1 MAQQQKQQDIQEFD
15 FIKLFFHC
23 LHYWYWFLLCG
34 AISAGVAT
42 LYIQSKTRVFTT
54 STTIMLRTDNN
65 MSRSSLQTDMLEM
78 MGYQTS
84 KIVEDEMVILQS
96 RTIME
101 QAVRALNLQTEYRK
115 KVGLRWE
122 GQYPNPDVL
131 LTFEPGVLD
140 TLRGLS
146 IELERK
152 EYEYVVTLNYRGV
165 ESILHVSDL
174 LSPIPTSAGLL
185 TFSEVRALQVGD
197 KIRITTMPVFGRANA
212 LLGQL
217 SCRPVRS
224 KGESNV
230 IVVSMQSDMPSRA
243 KDVVMKV
250 VELYNLDA
258 VVDKNIMATNTA
270 NFINERLQIVEQ
282 ELGEVET
289 AVESYMKE
297 NGLTDISQ
305 ELHIAL
311 TSQTSYQRELADVE
325 TQINLLK
332 FLEDYI
338 KEPANENSLIPS
350 NLGIKDAGLQ
360 KLMSD
365 YNGLLLQQMRM
376 SRSATELNPAY
387 MQSKEESATLRQ
399 AILSSIANISKGL
412 LIQKSDLAKKDR
424 EFASQLY
431 KTPEKER
438 KYVEIKRQ
446 QEIKEK
452 LYIYLYQKR
461 EENALTLASTVMPAK
476 VIDTPIT
483 AGPIAP
489 RTQRITLIALAIGL
503 GLPFL
508 VIFLMDYLNDEVRDL
523 REFQSVVKA
532 PFLGHVL
539 YMPSD
544 NVVAVDSHNNSAQAE
559 LFRTI
564 RTNLRFML
572 PDKKSPVL
580 LVTSALNGEG
590 KSYVAINIAASLALL
605 KKKVIL
611 VGMDIRKPT
620 LSQYLH
626 IDFKGHLTSFLL
638 DPTMPLDDM
647 IIPSGAVD
655 NLDVLPSGSI
665 PPNPGELIQSA
676 NVELLFNALRERYDY
691 IVVDTAPLYLVS
703 DTFHLDKYGDMTI
716 FVTRANYISRE
727 MLPYI
732 QDIYAGQKMHNM
744 ACVLN
749 ASTGGKRGYGYGRYG
764 YGRYGYGR
772 YGYGRYGYG
781 HYGYGGYGYGYY
793 GEKHKDS

>member
-1 MAQQQKQQDIQEFD
+1 MAQQQKQQDVQEFD

-23 LHYWYWFLLCG
+23 LHYWYWFILCG
-34 AISAGVAT
+34 AISAGIAT
-42 LYIQSKTRVFTT
+42 LYIQSKTKVYTT
-54 STTIMLRTDNN
+54 FATIMLRTDNN

-84 KIVEDEMVILQS
+84 KIVEDEMVILRS

-131 LTFEPGVLD
+131 LSFEPGVLD
-140 TLRGLS
+140 TLRRL
-146 IELERK
+146 IVELERK
-152 EYEYVVTLNYRGV
+152 ESEYVLTLNYRGV
-165 ESILHVSDL
+165 ETIIHVNDL
-174 LSPIPTSAGLL
+174 QSPVPTSAGML
-185 TFSEVRALQVGD
+185 TFSEMLALKVGD
-197 KIRITTMPVFGRANA
+197 KMRITTTSVFARANA

-217 SCRPVRS
+217 SCRPARN

-230 IVVSMQSDMPSRA
+230 IIVSMQSDMPSRA
-243 KDVVMKV
+243 NDVVMKV

-270 NFINERLQIVEQ
+270 NFINDRLQIVEQ

-289 AVESYMKE
+289 AVESYMKQ
-297 NGLTDISQ
+297 NGLTDMSQ
-305 ELHIAL
+305 ELRIAL
-311 TSQTSYQRELADVE
+311 SNQTAYQKELADVE
-325 TQINLLK
+325 TQINLLN
-332 FLEDYI
+332 FLDEYLQ
-338 KEPANENSLIPS
+338 EPANERSLIPS
-350 NLGIKDAGLQ
+350 NLGVKDGSLQ
-360 KLMSD
+360 KLIGD
-365 YNGLLLQQMRM
+365 YNTLLLQQMRM
-376 SRSATELNPAY
+376 ERSATEQNPSY
-387 MQSKEESATLRQ
+387 IQSVEESVTLRQ
-399 AILSSIANISKGL
+399 AILSSISNIRRGL
-412 LIQKSDLAKKDR
+412 QIQKSDLAKRDR

-438 KYVEIKRQ
+438 KYIEIKRQ

-476 VIDTPIT
+476 VIDKPMTT
-483 AGPIAP
+483 GPVSP
-489 RTQRITLIALAIGL
+489 RTRRISMIAIAIGL

-508 VIFLMDYLNDEVRDL
+508 VIFLIDYLNDEVKDL

-544 NVVAVDSHNNSAQAE
+544 KVVAVDTHNNSAQAE

-572 PDKKSPVL
+572 TEKKSPII

-590 KSYVAINIAASLALL
+590 KSYVAINVAASLALL
-605 KKKVIL
+605 KKKVIV
-611 VGMDIRKPT
+611 VGLDIRKPT

-626 IDFKGHLTSFLL
+626 IDFKGELTSYLL
-638 DPTMPLDDM
+638 DPTISLDDM

-655 NLDVLPSGSI
+655 NLDVLPSGAI

-676 NVELLFNALRERYDY
+676 RLETLFNALKERYDY
-691 IVVDTAPLYLVS
+691 VIVDTAPLYLVS
-703 DTFHLDKYGDMTI
+703 DTFHLDKYADMTI

-732 QDIYAGQKMHNM
+732 QDIYASQKMHNM
-744 ACVLN
+744 ACILN

-781 HYGYGGYGYGYY
+781 RYGYGYGYGYY
-793 GEKHKDS
+793 GEKHKDA

>member
-15 FIKLFFHC
+15 YIKLLFHC
-23 LHYWYWFLLCG
+23 LHKWYWFVLCA
-34 AISAGVAT
+34 AISFGLAA
-42 LYIQSKTRVFTT
+42 LYIQSQNRIYPTFA
-54 STTIMLRTDNN
+54 TIMIRTDNN
-65 MSRSSLQTDMLEM
+65 MSRSSLQTDMMEM

-84 KIVEDEMVILQS
+84 KIIDDEILLLTS
-96 RTIME
+96 HTIME
-101 QAVRALNLQTEYRK
+101 QVVRELNLQTEYRK

-122 GQYPNPDVL
+122 GQYPNPDIL
-131 LTFEPGVLD
+131 LTYEPGALD
-140 TLRGLS
+140 TLLALNLD
-146 IELERK
+146 LERTAND
-152 EYEYVVTLNYRGV
+152 YLVTLLYRGKEAV
-165 ESILHVSDL
+165 YHVNSL
-174 LSPIPTSAGLL
+174 LDPIPTPAGLL
-185 TFSEVRALQVGD
+185 TLSEIRALKEGD
-197 KIRITTMPVFGRANA
+197 KMRITTVPVYARANA

-217 SCRPVRS
+217 SCRPA
-224 KGESNV
+224 KKESNV
-230 IVVSMQSDMPSRA
+230 IVVSMQSDMPPRA
-243 KDVVMKV
+243 RDVVMKV

-270 NFINERLQIVEQ
+270 NFINDRLEIVES

-289 AVESYMKE
+289 AVETYMKE
-297 NGLTDISQ
+297 NGLTDMSR
-305 ELHIAL
+305 ELSL
-311 TSQTSYQRELADVE
+311 MLSNQTSYQKELTEVE
-325 TQINLLK
+325 TQINLLN
-332 FLEDYI
+332 FLSEYLR
-338 KEPANENSLIPS
+338 EPANEQSLIPS
-350 NLGIKDAGLQ
+350 NLGVKDAALQ
-360 KLMSD
+360 KLIND
-365 YNGLLLQQMRM
+365 YNALLLQQMRIA
-376 SRSATELNPAY
+376 RSATELNPNY
-387 MQSKEESATLRQ
+387 TQSVGEAKTLRQ
-399 AILSSIANISKGL
+399 AILSSIDNIRQGL
-412 LIQKSDLAKKDR
+412 QIQKSDLARKDR
-424 EFASQLY
+424 ELTRQLY

-572 PDKKSPVL
+572 PDKKSPIL

-605 KKKVIL
+605 KKKVVI
-611 VGMDIRKPT
+611 VGLDIRKPT

-638 DPTMPLDDM
+638 DPTMPLDDL

-655 NLDVLPSGSI
+655 NLDVMPSGAI

-676 NVELLFNALRERYDY
+676 NVEVLFNALRERYDY

-703 DTFHLDKYGDMTI
+703 DTFHLDKYADMTI

-793 GEKHKDS
+793 GEKQKDS

>member
-1 MAQQQKQQDIQEFD
+1 MAQQQKQDIQEFD
-15 FIKLFFHC
+15 YIRLVFHC
-23 LHYWYWFLLCG
+23 LHKWYWFVLCI
-34 AISAGVAT
+34 AICVGLAV
-42 LYIQSKTRVFTT
+42 LYLQCKTNVFST
-54 STTIMLRTDNN
+54 SSTIMIRTDNN
-65 MSRSSLQTDMLEM
+65 MSRSSLQTDMLEL

-84 KIVEDEMVILQS
+84 KIIDDEIQILTS
-96 RTIME
+96 HAIME
-101 QAVRALNLQTEYRK
+101 QVVRTLNLQTEYRK
-115 KVGLRWE
+115 KVGLRWV
-122 GQYPNPDVL
+122 GQYPRPDVL
-131 LTFEPGVLD
+131 MTFQPGVLD
-140 TLRGLS
+140 TLQYMEL
-146 IELERK
+146 ELERTK
-152 EYEYVVTLNYRGV
+152 TDYVIEMMYRRVTTKF
-165 ESILHVSDL
+165 HVSNL
-174 LSPIPTSAGLL
+174 LDPITTPAGTITL
-185 TFSEVRALQVGD
+185 TETRALKVGD
-197 KIRITTMPVFGRANA
+197 RMRITTMPVPARANQQ
-212 LLGQL
+212 LGVL
-217 SCRPVRS
+217 SCRPA
-224 KGESNV
+224 KKESNV
-230 IVVSMQSDMPSRA
+230 ILLTMNNDMPLRA
-243 KDVVMKV
+243 HDVINKV

-270 NFINERLQIVEQ
+270 NFINERLQIVEN

-289 AVESYMKE
+289 AVEAYMKE
-297 NGLTDISQ
+297 NGLTDINQ
-305 ELHIAL
+305 ELHL
-311 TSQTSYQRELADVE
+311 VLSNQTAYQKELAEVE
-325 TQINLLK
+325 TQINLLD
-332 FLEDYI
+332 FLADYLQT
-338 KEPANENSLIPS
+338 PDNQQALIPS
-350 NLGIKDAGLQ
+350 NLGVKDAALL
-360 KLMSD
+360 KLIND
-365 YNGLLLQQMRM
+365 YNALLLQQMRM
-376 SRSATELNPAY
+376 TRSATEINPTY
-387 MQSKEESATLRQ
+387 VQSVEEAQTLRQ
-399 AILSSIANISKGL
+399 AILSSINNIRRGL
-412 LIQKSDLAKKDR
+412 QIQKSDLAKKDR
-424 EFASQLY
+424 ELTSQLY

-476 VIDTPIT
+476 TIDSPMTF
-483 AGPIAP
+483 GPISP
-489 RTQRITLIALAIGL
+489 RRNRILLIAIAIGL
-503 GLPFL
+503 GLPF
-508 VIFLMDYLNDEVRDL
+508 VIILLSDYLNDEVKDL

-539 YMPSD
+539 YMPSE

-638 DPTMPLDDM
+638 DPTMPLDEL

-655 NLDVLPSGSI
+655 NLDVMPSGAI

-676 NVELLFNALRERYDY
+676 NVEQLFNALRERYDY

-703 DTFHLDKYGDMTI
+703 DTFHLDKYADMTI

-732 QDIYAGQKMHNM
+732 QDIYAEQKMHNM
-744 ACVLN
+744 ACILN
-749 ASTGGKRGYGYGRYG
+749 ASTGVKRGYGYGRYG

-793 GEKHKDS
+793 GEKQKDS

>member
-15 FIKLFFHC
+15 YVKLFFHC
-23 LHYWYWFLLCG
+23 LYKWYWFALCVAVCAG
-34 AISAGVAT
+34 IAI
-42 LYIQSKTRVFTT
+42 LYVKCKTPIYSVK
-54 STTIMLRTDNN
+54 STIMIRTDNN
-65 MSRSSLQTDMLEM
+65 MSRSSLQTDMMEL

-84 KIVEDEMVILQS
+84 KIIGDEIQIITS
-96 RTIME
+96 HTIME
-101 QAVRALNLQTEYRK
+101 QAVRALNLQTGYKK
-115 KVGLRWE
+115 KVGLRWD

-140 TLRGLS
+140 TLKYLLV
-146 IELERK
+146 ELERS
-152 EYEYVVTLNYRGV
+152 ESDYVIEVNYRAINTKIHA
-165 ESILHVSDL
+165 SSLRD
-174 LSPIPTSAGLL
+174 PIPTPAGLM
-185 TFSEVRALQVGD
+185 TFTECRALKAGD
-197 KIRITTMPVFGRANA
+197 KMRITTYPVDIAANVFLA
-212 LLGQL
+212 SM
-217 SCRPVRS
+217 SCVPA
-224 KGESNV
+224 KKESNV
-230 IVVSMQSDMPSRA
+230 INISMNSDLPVQAR
-243 KDVVMKV
+243 DIINKV

-258 VVDKNIMATNTA
+258 VIDKNIMATNTA
-270 NFINERLQIVEQ
+270 NFINERLQIVEN

-297 NGLTDISQ
+297 NSLTDINQ
-305 ELHIAL
+305 ELYLVL
-311 TSQTSYQRELADVE
+311 TSQTAYQKQITDVE
-325 TQINLLK
+325 MQVNLLD
-332 FLEDYI
+332 FLSDYLHS
-338 KEPANENSLIPS
+338 PDNVQALIPS
-350 NLGIKDAGLQ
+350 NLGVKDAALQ
-360 KLMSD
+360 KLIND
-365 YNGLLLQQMRM
+365 YNTLLLQQMRM
-376 SRSATELNPAY
+376 ARSATELNPTY
-387 MQSKEESATLRQ
+387 TQSVEEASTLRQ
-399 AILSSIANISKGL
+399 AILTSIANIRQGL
-412 LIQKSDLAKKDR
+412 LIQKSDLAKKDS
-424 EFASQLY
+424 ELTSQLY

-476 VIDTPIT
+476 VIDAPIKR
-483 AGPIAP
+483 GPISP
-489 RTQRITLIALAIGL
+489 RTKRIWLIAIAVGL

-508 VIFLMDYLNDEVRDL
+508 VIFLIDYLNDEVKDL

-539 YMPSD
+539 YIPSD
-544 NVVAVDSHNNSAQAE
+544 KVVAVDSHNNSAQAE

-572 PDKKSPVL
+572 SDKKSPVL

-626 IDFKGHLTSFLL
+626 IDFKGHLTSYLL
-638 DPTMPLDDM
+638 DPTTPLDDL

-655 NLDVLPSGSI
+655 NLDVMPSGAI

-676 NVELLFNALRERYDY
+676 NVEVLFNALRERYDY

-703 DTFHLDKYGDMTI
+703 DTFHLNKYADMTI

-732 QDIYAGQKMHNM
+732 QDIYAEQKMHNM
-744 ACVLN
+744 ACILN

-793 GEKHKDS
+793 GEKQKDS

>member
-15 FIKLFFHC
+15 YIRLVFHC
-23 LHYWYWFLLCG
+23 LHKWYWFVLCI
-34 AISAGVAT
+34 AICVGLAM
-42 LYIQSKTRVFTT
+42 LYLQCKTNEFST
-54 STTIMLRTDNN
+54 SSTIMIRTDNN
-65 MSRSSLQTDMLEM
+65 MSRSSLQTDMLEL

-84 KIVEDEMVILQS
+84 KIIDDEIQILTS
-96 RTIME
+96 HAIME
-101 QAVRALNLQTEYRK
+101 QVVRTLNLQTEYRK
-115 KVGLRWE
+115 KVGLRWV
-122 GQYPNPDVL
+122 GQYPRPDVL
-131 LTFEPGVLD
+131 MTFQPGVLD
-140 TLRGLS
+140 TLQYMEL
-146 IELERK
+146 ELERT
-152 EYEYVVTLNYRGV
+152 ETDYIIEMMYRRVTTKF
-165 ESILHVSDL
+165 HVSNL
-174 LSPIPTSAGLL
+174 LEPITTPAGTITL
-185 TFSEVRALQVGD
+185 TETRALKVGD
-197 KIRITTMPVFGRANA
+197 RMRITTLPVPARANQQ
-212 LLGQL
+212 LGVL
-217 SCRPVRS
+217 SCRPA
-224 KGESNV
+224 KKESNV
-230 IVVSMQSDMPSRA
+230 ILLTMNNDMPLRA
-243 KDVVMKV
+243 HDVINKV

-270 NFINERLQIVEQ
+270 NFINERLQIVEN

-297 NGLTDISQ
+297 NGLTDINQ
-305 ELHIAL
+305 ELHL
-311 TSQTSYQRELADVE
+311 VLSNQTAYQKELAEVE
-325 TQINLLK
+325 TQINLLD
-332 FLEDYI
+332 FLADYLQT
-338 KEPANENSLIPS
+338 PDNQQALIPS
-350 NLGIKDAGLQ
+350 NLGVKDAALL
-360 KLMSD
+360 KLIND
-365 YNGLLLQQMRM
+365 YNALLLQQMRM
-376 SRSATELNPAY
+376 TRSATELNPTY
-387 MQSKEESATLRQ
+387 VQSVEEGQTLRQ
-399 AILSSIANISKGL
+399 AILSSINNIRRGL
-412 LIQKSDLAKKDR
+412 QIQKSDLAKKDR
-424 EFASQLY
+424 ELTSQLY

-476 VIDTPIT
+476 TIDSPMTF
-483 AGPIAP
+483 GPISP
-489 RTQRITLIALAIGL
+489 RRNRILLIAIAIGL
-503 GLPFL
+503 GLPF
-508 VIFLMDYLNDEVRDL
+508 VIILLSDYLNDEVKDL

-539 YMPSD
+539 YMPSE

-638 DPTMPLDDM
+638 DPTMPLDEL

-655 NLDVLPSGSI
+655 NLDVLPSGAI

-703 DTFHLDKYGDMTI
+703 DTFHLDKYADMTI

-732 QDIYAGQKMHNM
+732 QDIYASQKMHNM

-749 ASTGGKRGYGYGRYG
+749 ASTGVKRGYG

-781 HYGYGGYGYGYY
+781 HYGYGYY
-793 GEKHKDS
+793 GEKQKDS

>member
-15 FIKLFFHC
+15 YVKLFFHC
-23 LHYWYWFLLCG
+23 LHHWYWFVLCVAVSVGIALLF
-34 AISAGVAT
+34 
-42 LYIQSKTRVFTT
+42 LQFKTNVY
-54 STTIMLRTDNN
+54 STYSTIMIRTDNN
-65 MSRSSLQTDMLEM
+65 MSRSSLQTDMLEL

-84 KIVEDEMVILQS
+84 KIIDDEIQIIAS
-96 RTIME
+96 HAIME
-101 QAVRALNLQTEYRK
+101 QAVRELNLQTEYRK
-115 KVGLRWE
+115 KVGFRWE
-122 GQYPNPDVL
+122 GQYPTSDVML
-131 LTFEPGVLD
+131 SFQPGALD
-140 TLRGLS
+140 SISGLFVEIERG
-146 IELERK
+146 ET
-152 EYEYVVTLNYRGV
+152 EYVLTVKYQGEETKIHTNSLQ
-165 ESILHVSDL
+165 EPIL
-174 LSPIPTSAGLL
+174 TRAGLL
-185 TFSEVRALQVGD
+185 TFTELCALKVGD
-197 KIRITTMPVFGRANA
+197 KIRIITSPVVACANMHLGR
-212 LLGQL
+212 LT
-217 SCRPVRS
+217 CRQS
-224 KGESNV
+224 KKESNV
-230 IVVSMQSDMPSRA
+230 IVISMNSDMPRRA
-243 KDVVMKV
+243 RDIISKV

-270 NFINERLQIVEQ
+270 NFINERLQIVEN

-305 ELHIAL
+305 ELRIVL
-311 TSQTSYQRELADVE
+311 NERTGYQNELMEVE
-325 TQINLLK
+325 MQINLLD
-332 FLEDYI
+332 FLAGYLN
-338 KEPANENSLIPS
+338 EPNNEQALIPS
-350 NLGIKDAGLQ
+350 NLGVKDAALQ
-360 KLMSD
+360 KLIND
-365 YNGLLLQQMRM
+365 YNTLLLQQMRIA
-376 SRSATELNPAY
+376 RSATEQNPTY
-387 MQSKEESATLRQ
+387 THSVEESKTLRQ
-399 AILSSIANISKGL
+399 AILSSIDNIRRGL
-412 LIQKSDLAKKDR
+412 QIQKSDFAKKDKELTSR
-424 EFASQLY
+424 IY

-476 VIDTPIT
+476 TIDSSIT
-483 AGPIAP
+483 RGPVSPRRNRMLIIA
-489 RTQRITLIALAIGL
+489 IAIGL

-508 VIFLMDYLNDEVRDL
+508 IIFLIDYLNDEVKDL

-539 YMPSD
+539 YIPSD
-544 NVVAVDSHNNSAQAE
+544 NVVAVDNHNNSAQAE

-572 PDKKSPVL
+572 PDKKSPIL

-605 KKKVIL
+605 KKKVVI
-611 VGMDIRKPT
+611 VGLDIRKPT

-638 DPTMPLDDM
+638 DPTMPLDDL

-655 NLDVLPSGSI
+655 NLDILPSGAI

-676 NVELLFNALRERYDY
+676 NIEVLFNALKERYDY

-732 QDIYAGQKMHNM
+732 QDIYANQKMHNM
-744 ACVLN
+744 ACILN

-781 HYGYGGYGYGYY
+781 RYGYGGYGYGYY
-793 GEKHKDS
+793 GEKHKDA

>member
-1 MAQQQKQQDIQEFD
+1 MTQQQKQQDIQEFD
-15 FIKLFFHC
+15 YVKLFFHC
-23 LHYWYWFLLCG
+23 LHHWYWFVICG
-34 AISAGVAT
+34 ALCAGISV
-42 LYIQSKTRVFTT
+42 LYIQSKNKIY
-54 STTIMLRTDNN
+54 STYSTIMIRTDNN
-65 MSRSSLQTDMLEM
+65 MSRSSLQSDMLEL

-84 KIVEDEMVILQS
+84 KIIDDEIQIIRS
-96 RTIME
+96 HTIME
-101 QAVRALNLQTEYRK
+101 QVVRTLNLRTEYRK
-115 KVGLRWE
+115 KVGLRWV
-122 GQYPNPDVL
+122 GQYPNPDVV
-131 LTFEPGVLD
+131 LTFQHDVADSIHGLLVL
-140 TLRGLS
+140 
-146 IELERK
+146 IERTET
-152 EYEYVVTLNYRGV
+152 EYKLTISYKDEETVIHTYDINSSFATK
-165 ESILHVSDL
+165 
-174 LSPIPTSAGLL
+174 AGLL
-185 TFSEVRALQVGD
+185 TFTEQRVMKIGD
-197 KIRITTMPVFGRANA
+197 KLKIYTASVPSVANSYISRLVCLPA
-212 LLGQL
+212 
-217 SCRPVRS
+217 
-224 KGESNV
+224 KKESNV
-230 IVVSMQSDMPSRA
+230 IVITMNSDMPRRSV
-243 KDVVMKV
+243 DIINKV

-258 VVDKNIMATNTA
+258 VIDKNIMATNTA
-270 NFINERLQIVEQ
+270 NFIDERLQIVER

-297 NGLTDISQ
+297 NGVTDIS
-305 ELHIAL
+305 
-311 TSQTSYQRELADVE
+311 RELSLVLSNQTTYQKELVDVE
-325 TQINLLK
+325 TQINLLN
-332 FLEDYI
+332 FLSDYLR
-338 KEPANENSLIPS
+338 EPANEQSLIPS
-350 NLGIKDAGLQ
+350 NLGVKDAALQ
-360 KLMSD
+360 KLIND
-365 YNGLLLQQMRM
+365 YNSIVLQQMRM
-376 SRSATELNPAY
+376 ARSATELNPNYTQAV
-387 MQSKEESATLRQ
+387 EEAKTLRR
-399 AILSSIANISKGL
+399 AILSSIDNIHKGL
-412 LIQKSDLAKKDR
+412 QIQKSDLAKKDCELTSR
-424 EFASQLY
+424 LY

-438 KYVEIKRQ
+438 RYVEIKRQ

-476 VIDTPIT
+476 TIDAPIT
-483 AGPIAP
+483 MGPIAP
-489 RTQRITLIALAIGL
+489 KSQRIMLIAVAIGL

-508 VIFLMDYLNDEVRDL
+508 IFFLIDYLNDEVKDL

-539 YMPSD
+539 YIPSD
-544 NVVAVDSHNNSAQAE
+544 NVLAVDSHNNSAQAE

-572 PDKKSPVL
+572 PDKKSPIL

-605 KKKVIL
+605 KKKVII
-611 VGMDIRKPT
+611 VGLDIRKPT

-638 DPTMPLDDM
+638 DSTVPLDDM

-655 NLDVLPSGSI
+655 NLDVMPSGAI

-703 DTFHLDKYGDMTI
+703 DTFHLDKYADMTI

-732 QDIYAGQKMHNM
+732 QEIYANQKMHNM
-744 ACVLN
+744 ACILN
-749 ASTGGKRGYGYGRYG
+749 ASTGGKRGYG

-793 GEKHKDS
+793 GEKQKDS

>member
-15 FIKLFFHC
+15 FVKLFFHC

-131 LTFEPGVLD
+131 LTYEPGVLD
-140 TLRGLS
+140 TLRGVFV
-146 IELERK
+146 ELERK
-152 EYEYVVTLNYRGV
+152 ETEYVIKTIYRNV
-165 ESILHVSDL
+165 ESTTHVNDL
-174 LSPIPTSAGLL
+174 QSPIPTSAGLL
-185 TFSEVRALQVGD
+185 TFSEVRALKIGD
-197 KIRITTMPVFGRANA
+197 KIRITTTSVFGRANA

-217 SCRPVRS
+217 SCRPARN

-230 IVVSMQSDMPSRA
+230 IIVSMQSDMPSRS

-258 VVDKNIMATNTA
+258 VIDKNIMATNTA
-270 NFINERLQIVEQ
+270 NFINERLQIVEE

-297 NGLTDISQ
+297 NGLTDMSQ
-305 ELHIAL
+305 ELRLAL
-311 TSQTSYQRELADVE
+311 SNQTAYQKELADVE
-325 TQINLLK
+325 TQINLLN
-332 FLEDYI
+332 FLDDYLQD
-338 KEPANENSLIPS
+338 PSNERSLIPS
-350 NLGIKDAGLQ
+350 NLGVKDGSLQ
-360 KLMSD
+360 KLISD

-376 SRSATELNPAY
+376 ERSATEQNPTY
-387 MQSKEESATLRQ
+387 IQSVEESVTLRQ
-399 AILSSIANISKGL
+399 AILSSISNIRRGL
-412 LIQKSDLAKKDR
+412 QIQKSDLAKKDR
-424 EFASQLY
+424 EFASKLY

-476 VIDTPIT
+476 VIDSPIT
-483 AGPIAP
+483 TGPISP
-489 RTQRITLIALAIGL
+489 RTKRIWMIVLAIGIGIPL
-503 GLPFL
+503 II
-508 VIFLMDYLNDEVRDL
+508 IFLIDYLNDEVKDL

-539 YMPSD
+539 YMPSE

-572 PDKKSPVL
+572 PDKKSPIL

-605 KKKVIL
+605 KKKVVI
-611 VGMDIRKPT
+611 VGLDIRKPT

-638 DPTMPLDDM
+638 DPTMPLDEL

-655 NLDVLPSGSI
+655 NLDVMPSGAI

-676 NVELLFNALRERYDY
+676 NVELLFNDLRKRYDY

-703 DTFHLDKYGDMTI
+703 DTFHLDKYADMTI

-732 QDIYAGQKMHNM
+732 QDIYAEQKMHNM
-744 ACVLN
+744 ACILN

-793 GEKHKDS
+793 GEKQKDS

>member
-15 FIKLFFHC
+15 YVRLLFHC
-23 LHYWYWFLLCG
+23 LHKWYWFVLCA
-34 AISAGVAT
+34 AISAGLAV
-42 LYIQSKTRVFTT
+42 LFIQSKTRVY
-54 STTIMLRTDNN
+54 STFATIVIRTDNN
-65 MSRSSLQTDMLEM
+65 MSRSSLQTDMMEL

-84 KIVEDEMVILQS
+84 KIINDEIKILTS
-96 RTIME
+96 HTIME
-101 QAVRALNLQTEYRK
+101 QAVQALNLQTEYRK

-131 LTFEPGVLD
+131 LSIGTNAQD
-140 TLRGLS
+140 SLRAFRL
-146 IELERK
+146 ELERK
-152 EYEYVVTLNYRGV
+152 ETNYELVLTYGEKETIIHVNNLN
-165 ESILHVSDL
+165 D
-174 LSPIPTSAGLL
+174 PIPTPAGLMTL
-185 TFSEVRALQVGD
+185 TEVRALKVGD
-197 KIRITTMPVFGRANA
+197 KMRISRASIPARANA

-217 SCRPVRS
+217 KCTTAV

-230 IVVSMQSDMPSRA
+230 IVVAMQSDMPTRA
-243 KDVVMKV
+243 YDVVMKV
-250 VELYNLDA
+250 IELYNLDA
-258 VVDKNIMATNTA
+258 VIDKNIMATNTA
-270 NFINERLQIVEQ
+270 NFINERLEIVET

-297 NGLTDISQ
+297 NGLTDISR
-305 ELHIAL
+305 ELNIVL
-311 TSQTSYQRELADVE
+311 SNQTTYQRELMEVE
-325 TQINLLK
+325 TQINLLD
-332 FLEDYI
+332 FLANYL
-338 KEPANENSLIPS
+338 KEADNEQALIPS
-350 NLGIKDAGLQ
+350 NLGVKDAALQ
-360 KLMSD
+360 NLINN
-365 YNGLLLQQMRM
+365 YNALLLKQMRM
-376 SRSATELNPAY
+376 VRSATEQNPTY
-387 MQSKEESATLRQ
+387 SQSVEEAATLRQ
-399 AILSSIANISKGL
+399 AILSSIANIRQGL
-412 LIQKSDLAKKDR
+412 KIQKSDLTKKDR
-424 EFASQLY
+424 ELTSQLY

-476 VIDTPIT
+476 LIDRPMTT
-483 AGPIAP
+483 GPVSP
-489 RTQRITLIALAIGL
+489 RTKRIWMIAVAIGL

-508 VIFLMDYLNDEVRDL
+508 IIFLIEYLNDEVKDL
-523 REFQSVVKA
+523 QEFQSVVKA

-539 YMPSD
+539 YLPSD

-572 PDKKSPVL
+572 PDKKSPIL

-605 KKKVIL
+605 KKKVVI
-611 VGMDIRKPT
+611 VGLDIRKPT

-638 DPTMPLDDM
+638 DLTMPLDDL

-655 NLDVLPSGSI
+655 NLDILPSGAI

-676 NVELLFNALRERYDY
+676 NIEVLFNALKERYDY

-732 QDIYAGQKMHNM
+732 QDIYANQKMHNM
-744 ACVLN
+744 ACILN

-781 HYGYGGYGYGYY
+781 GYGYGYY
-793 GEKHKDS
+793 GEKHKDA

>member
-1 MAQQQKQQDIQEFD
+1 MAQQHKQQDIQEFD
-15 FIKLFFHC
+15 YIRLLFHC
-23 LHYWYWFLLCG
+23 LHYWYWFVLCA
-34 AISAGVAT
+34 AISAGVAI
-42 LYIQSKTRVFTT
+42 LFIQSKNRVY
-54 STTIMLRTDNN
+54 STYATIVIRTDNN
-65 MSRSSLQTDMLEM
+65 MSRSSLQTDMMEL

-84 KIVEDEMVILQS
+84 KIINDEIKILTS
-96 RTIME
+96 HTIME
-101 QAVRALNLQTEYRK
+101 QAVQALNLQTEYRK

-131 LTFEPGVLD
+131 LSLGANTQDSLKSFQL
-140 TLRGLS
+140 
-146 IELERK
+146 ELERK
-152 EYEYVVTLNYRGV
+152 ETDYLLVLTYRG
-165 ESILHVSDL
+165 EETTIHVDNL
-174 LSPIPTSAGLL
+174 NDPIPTPAGMLSL
-185 TFSEVRALQVGD
+185 IEVRALKVGD
-197 KIRITTMPVFGRANA
+197 KMRISRVSIPSRANA

-217 SCRPVRS
+217 RCSTAV

-230 IVVSMQSDMPSRA
+230 IVVTMQSDMPTRA
-243 KDVVMKV
+243 YDVVMKV
-250 VELYNLDA
+250 IELYNMDA
-258 VVDKNIMATNTA
+258 VIDKNIMATNTA
-270 NFINERLQIVEQ
+270 NFINERLEIVEA

-297 NGLTDISQ
+297 NGLTDISR
-305 ELHIAL
+305 ELGL
-311 TSQTSYQRELADVE
+311 VLSNQTNYQRELMDVE
-325 TQINLLK
+325 TQINLLD
-332 FLEDYI
+332 FLAEYL
-338 KEPANENSLIPS
+338 KEPENEQALIPS
-350 NLGIKDAGLQ
+350 NIGVKDAALQ
-360 KLMSD
+360 KMIGD
-365 YNGLLLQQMRM
+365 YNGLLLKQMRIA
-376 SRSATELNPAY
+376 RSATEQNPTY
-387 MQSKEESATLRQ
+387 TQSVEEASTLRQ
-399 AILSSIANISKGL
+399 AILSSITNLRRGL
-412 LIQKSDLAKKDR
+412 QIQKSDLAKKDR
-424 EFASQLY
+424 ELTAQLY

-476 VIDTPIT
+476 VIDKPIT
-483 AGPIAP
+483 TGPVSP
-489 RTQRITLIALAIGL
+489 RTKRISMIAVAVGL

-508 VIFLMDYLNDEVRDL
+508 IIFLMVYLNDEVKDQ

-539 YMPSD
+539 YLPSE
-544 NVVAVDSHNNSAQAE
+544 NVVAVDSHNSSAQAE

-580 LVTSALNGEG
+580 LVTSSLNGEG
-590 KSYVAINIAASLALL
+590 KSYVAINVAASLALL

-611 VGMDIRKPT
+611 VGLDIRKPT

-638 DPTMPLDDM
+638 DPTMPLDDL

-655 NLDVLPSGSI
+655 NLDVMPSGAI
-665 PPNPGELIQSA
+665 PPNPGELIQ
-676 NVELLFNALRERYDY
+676 NPNMELLFNALKERYDY
-691 IVVDTAPLYLVS
+691 VVVDTSPLYLVS
-703 DTFHLDKYGDMTI
+703 DTFHLDKYADMTI

-732 QDIYAGQKMHNM
+732 QDIYEQKKMHNM

-781 HYGYGGYGYGYY
+781 YY
-793 GEKHKDS
+793 GEKHKDA

>member
-1 MAQQQKQQDIQEFD
+1 MAQQQKQQDTQEFD
-15 FIKLFFHC
+15 YIRLIFHC
-23 LHYWYWFLLCG
+23 LHKWYWFVLCA
-34 AISAGVAT
+34 AISSGLSV
-42 LYIQSKTRVFTT
+42 LYIQSKNSVY
-54 STTIMLRTDNN
+54 STYATIMIRTDNN
-65 MSRSSLQTDMLEM
+65 MSRSSLQTDMMEM

-84 KIVEDEMVILQS
+84 KIIDDEIMLLTS
-96 RTIME
+96 HTIME
-101 QAVRALNLQTEYRK
+101 QVVRALNLQTAYWK
-115 KVGLRWE
+115 KVGLRWV
-122 GQYPNPDVL
+122 GQYPNPDVT
-131 LTFEPGVLD
+131 LTFQPNVLD
-140 TLRGLS
+140 TILGLS
-146 IELERK
+146 VEIERK
-152 EYEYVVTLNYRGV
+152 EVEYVLKIGYRGE
-165 ESILHVSDL
+165 ESTIHVTSLQD
-174 LSPIPTSAGLL
+174 PIPTSAGLL
-185 TFSEVRALQVGD
+185 TITEMRPLKNGD
-197 KIRITTMPVFGRANA
+197 KIRTWTSPVSACANGH
-212 LLGQL
+212 LGSL
-217 SCRPVRS
+217 SCRPA
-224 KGESNV
+224 KKESNV
-230 IVVSMQSDMPSRA
+230 IIITMNSDIPRRSA
-243 KDVVMKV
+243 DIIKKV

-258 VVDKNIMATNTA
+258 VIDKNIMATNTA
-270 NFINERLQIVEQ
+270 NFIDERLQIVER

-297 NGLTDISQ
+297 NGVTDLS
-305 ELHIAL
+305 
-311 TSQTSYQRELADVE
+311 RELSLVLSNQTTYQKELVDVE
-325 TQINLLK
+325 TQINLLN
-332 FLEDYI
+332 FLSDYLR
-338 KEPANENSLIPS
+338 EPANEQSLIPS
-350 NLGIKDAGLQ
+350 NLGVKDAALQ
-360 KLMSD
+360 KLIND
-365 YNGLLLQQMRM
+365 YNTIVLQQMRM
-376 SRSATELNPAY
+376 ARSATEFNPNY
-387 MQSKEESATLRQ
+387 TQSVEEAKTLRR
-399 AILSSIANISKGL
+399 AILSSIDNIHQGL
-412 LIQKSDLAKKDR
+412 NIQKSDLAKKDR
-424 EFASQLY
+424 ELTSRLY

-483 AGPIAP
+483 SGPISP
-489 RTQRITLIALAIGL
+489 RTKRIWLIALALGL
-503 GLPFL
+503 GLPF
-508 VIFLMDYLNDEVRDL
+508 VIIFLIDYLNDEVKDL

-572 PDKKSPVL
+572 SDKKSPVL

-655 NLDVLPSGSI
+655 NLDVMPSGAI
-665 PPNPGELIQSA
+665 PPNPGELIQST
-676 NVELLFNALRERYDY
+676 NVELLFNTLRERYDY

-703 DTFHLDKYGDMTI
+703 DTFHLDKYADMTI

-732 QDIYAGQKMHNM
+732 QDIYAEQKMHNM

-793 GEKHKDS
+793 GEKQKDS

>member
-15 FIKLFFHC
+15 FVKLFFHC
-23 LHYWYWFLLCG
+23 LHRWYWFVLC
-34 AISAGVAT
+34 VAVSVGLAV
-42 LYIQSKTRVFTT
+42 LYLQFKTNVY
-54 STTIMLRTDNN
+54 STYSTIMIRTDDN
-65 MSRSSLQTDMLEM
+65 MSRSSLQTDMLEL

-84 KIVEDEMVILQS
+84 KIIDDEIQIIAS
-96 RTIME
+96 HAIME
-101 QAVRALNLQTEYRK
+101 QAVRELNLQTEYRK
-115 KVGLRWE
+115 KMGFRWV

-131 LTFEPGVLD
+131 LTFEPGALD
-140 TLRGLS
+140 SIGGLLVE
-146 IELERK
+146 IERAET
-152 EYEYVVTLNYRGV
+152 EYMLLINYRGK
-165 ESILHVSDL
+165 ETKLHVNNLQDPVPSD
-174 LSPIPTSAGLL
+174 AGLL
-185 TFSEVRALQVGD
+185 TFTELRALTVGD
-197 KIRITTMPVFGRANA
+197 KMRLQTMPVVECANMHLGRMT
-212 LLGQL
+212 
-217 SCRPVRS
+217 CRPS
-224 KGESNV
+224 KKESNV
-230 IVVSMQSDMPSRA
+230 IIISMSSDMPARA
-243 KDVVMKV
+243 KDIINKV
-250 VELYNLDA
+250 VELYNMDA

-270 NFINERLQIVEQ
+270 NFINERLQIVES

-297 NGLTDISQ
+297 NGLTDITK
-305 ELHIAL
+305 ELQLVL
-311 TSQTSYQRELADVE
+311 TNQTAYQKELADVE
-325 TQINLLK
+325 TQINLLN
-332 FLEDYI
+332 FLSDYM
-338 KEPANENSLIPS
+338 KEPANEQALIPS
-350 NLGIKDAGLQ
+350 NLGVKDGALQ
-360 KLMSD
+360 KLIAD
-365 YNGLLLQQMRM
+365 YNALLLQQMRM
-376 SRSATELNPAY
+376 ARSATELNPTY
-387 MQSKEESATLRQ
+387 THSVEEASTLRN
-399 AILSSIANISKGL
+399 AILSSINNIRRGL
-412 LIQKSDLAKKDR
+412 QIQKSDLTKKDR
-424 EFASQLY
+424 EFSAQIY

-476 VIDTPIT
+476 TIDAPIT
-483 AGPIAP
+483 AGPISP
-489 RTQRITLIALAIGL
+489 KSKSIMLIAIAIGL

-508 VIFLMDYLNDEVRDL
+508 IIFFADYYNDEVKDV

-544 NVVAVDSHNNSAQAE
+544 NVVAVESHNNSAQAE

-638 DPTMPLDDM
+638 DPTMPLDEL

-655 NLDVLPSGSI
+655 NLDVMPSGAI

-703 DTFHLDKYGDMTI
+703 DTFHLDKYADMTI

-732 QDIYAGQKMHNM
+732 QNVYAEQKMHNM
-744 ACVLN
+744 ACILN
-749 ASTGGKRGYGYGRYG
+749 ASTGVKCGYG

-793 GEKHKDS
+793 GEKQKDS

>member
-15 FIKLFFHC
+15 YVKLFFHC
-23 LHYWYWFLLCG
+23 LHHWYWFVIC
-34 AISAGVAT
+34 VAVSVGLAM
-42 LYIQSKTRVFTT
+42 LYLQRKTNIYST
-54 STTIMLRTDNN
+54 SSTIMIRTDNN

-84 KIVEDEMVILQS
+84 KIIDDEIQIIKS
-96 RTIME
+96 HTIME
-101 QAVRALNLQTEYRK
+101 QAVRELNLQTEYRK
-115 KVGLRWE
+115 KVGMRWV
-122 GQYPNPDVL
+122 GQYPNPDIVL
-131 LTFEPGVLD
+131 LFQPGSLD
-140 TLRGLS
+140 TIQGLLVE
-146 IELERK
+146 IERAEN
-152 EYEYVVTLNYRGV
+152 EYLLTITYRG
-165 ESILHVSDL
+165 EETTIHASSLNE
-174 LSPIPTSAGLL
+174 PIMTRAGLL
-185 TFSEVRALQVGD
+185 TFSELRALKKGD
-197 KIRITTMPVFGRANA
+197 KIKIYTASVKAIANSY
-212 LLGQL
+212 LGHL
-217 SCRPVRS
+217 ACRPA
-224 KGESNV
+224 KKESNV
-230 IVVSMQSDMPSRA
+230 IIITMSSDMPRRSA
-243 KDVVMKV
+243 DIINKV

-258 VVDKNIMATNTA
+258 VIDKNIMATNTA
-270 NFINERLQIVEQ
+270 NFIDERLQIVER

-297 NGLTDISQ
+297 NGLTDIS
-305 ELHIAL
+305 
-311 TSQTSYQRELADVE
+311 RELGLVLSNQTTYQKELMEVE

-332 FLEDYI
+332 FLEDYLRQ
-338 KEPANENSLIPS
+338 PNNEQALIPS
-350 NLGIKDAGLQ
+350 NLGVKDASLQ
-360 KLMSD
+360 KLMND
-365 YNGLLLQQMRM
+365 YNTLLLQQMRLA
-376 SRSATELNPAY
+376 RSVTEFNPAY
-387 MQSKEESATLRQ
+387 TQTLEETKTLRQ
-399 AILSSIANISKGL
+399 AILSSIDNIHRGL
-412 LIQKSDLAKKDR
+412 QIQKSDLAKKDKELTAR
-424 EFASQLY
+424 LY

-476 VIDTPIT
+476 TIDSPIT
-483 AGPIAP
+483 TGPIAP
-489 RTQRITLIALAIGL
+489 RSKRIIIIAIALGL

-508 VIFLMDYLNDEVRDL
+508 IIFLMDYLNDEVKDL

-544 NVVAVDSHNNSAQAE
+544 KVVAVESHNNSAQAE

-564 RTNLRFML
+564 RTNIRFML
-572 PDKKSPVL
+572 TEKKSPII

-590 KSYVAINIAASLALL
+590 KSYVAINVAASLALL
-605 KKKVIL
+605 KKKVVI
-611 VGMDIRKPT
+611 VGLDIRKPT

-626 IDFKGHLTSFLL
+626 IDFKGELTSYLL
-638 DPTMPLDDM
+638 DPMISLDDM

-655 NLDVLPSGSI
+655 NLDVLPSGAI

-676 NVELLFNALRERYDY
+676 RLETLFNALKERYDY
-691 IVVDTAPLYLVS
+691 IIVDTAPLYLVS
-703 DTFHLDKYGDMTI
+703 DTFHLDKYADMTI

-732 QDIYAGQKMHNM
+732 QDIYASQKMHNM
-744 ACVLN
+744 ACILN

-781 HYGYGGYGYGYY
+781 HYGYGYGYGYY
-793 GEKHKDS
+793 DEKHKNA

>member
-15 FIKLFFHC
+15 YVKLFFHC
-23 LHYWYWFLLCG
+23 LYKWYWFALCIAVSVG
-34 AISAGVAT
+34 LAVMY
-42 LYIQSKTRVFTT
+42 LQRKTNVFST
-54 STTIMLRTDNN
+54 SSTIMIRTDNN
-65 MSRSSLQTDMLEM
+65 LSRSSLQTDMLEL

-84 KIVEDEMVILQS
+84 KIIDDEIQIITS
-96 RTIME
+96 HTIME

-115 KVGLRWE
+115 KVGMRWV
-122 GQYPNPDVL
+122 GQYPNPDIL
-131 LTFEPGVLD
+131 LTFQLGALD
-140 TLRGLS
+140 TIKGLLVE
-146 IELERK
+146 IERAET
-152 EYEYVVTLNYRGV
+152 EYVLTISYRGE
-165 ESILHVSDL
+165 ESTVHTSSLNEPIL
-174 LSPIPTSAGLL
+174 TSAGQL
-185 TFSEVRALQVGD
+185 TFNELRALKVGD
-197 KIRITTMPVFGRANA
+197 KVKIYTASVQAIANSY
-212 LLGQL
+212 LGHIA
-217 SCRPVRS
+217 CRPA
-224 KGESNV
+224 KKESNV
-230 IVVSMQSDMPSRA
+230 IIITMSSDMPRRSA
-243 KDVVMKV
+243 DIISKV

-258 VVDKNIMATNTA
+258 VIDKNIMATNTA
-270 NFINERLQIVEQ
+270 NFIDERLQIVES
-282 ELGEVET
+282 ELSEVET

-297 NGLTDISQ
+297 NGLTDMS
-305 ELHIAL
+305 
-311 TSQTSYQRELADVE
+311 RELSLVLSNQTAYQKELMEVE
-325 TQINLLK
+325 TQINLLN
-332 FLEDYI
+332 FLSDYLSQ
-338 KEPANENSLIPS
+338 PNNEQALIPS
-350 NLGIKDAGLQ
+350 NLGVKDAALQ
-360 KLMSD
+360 KLIND
-365 YNGLLLQQMRM
+365 YNALLLQQMRM
-376 SRSATELNPAY
+376 ARSATELNPVY
-387 MQSKEESATLRQ
+387 TQSVEEAVTLRK
-399 AILSSIANISKGL
+399 AILSSIDNIHHGL
-412 LIQKSDLAKKDR
+412 QIQKSDLAKKDR
-424 EFASQLY
+424 ELTSRLY

-476 VIDTPIT
+476 TIDAPIT
-483 AGPIAP
+483 TGPIAP
-489 RTQRITLIALAIGL
+489 KSKRIIFIAIAIGL
-503 GLPFL
+503 GVPFL
-508 VIFLMDYLNDEVRDL
+508 IIFLIDYLNDEVKDL

-605 KKKVIL
+605 KKKVVI
-611 VGMDIRKPT
+611 VGLDIRKPT

-638 DPTMPLDDM
+638 DPTMPLDDL

-655 NLDVLPSGSI
+655 NLDVMPSGAI
-665 PPNPGELIQSA
+665 PPNPGELIQSG
-676 NVELLFNALRERYDY
+676 NVGLLFDALKERYDY

-716 FVTRANYISRE
+716 FVTRAHYISRE

-732 QDIYAGQKMHNM
+732 QDIYAHQKMHNM
-744 ACVLN
+744 ACILN

-772 YGYGRYGYG
+772 YGYDRYGYGGRYGYG
-781 HYGYGGYGYGYY
+781 YYGYGYY
-793 GEKHKDS
+793 GEKHKDA